1 MTTWSELKMENYY
14 VPGREQFQ
22 TRSQIKQLH

>member
-1 MTTWSELKMENYY
+1 MTTWSWLKMENYY

-22 TRSQIKQLH
+22 TGSQIKQLH